1 MADRMMN
8 RGRFK
13 KSWKDYLRDFF
24 LPDDIM
30 SYLVSMRK
38 CSYHKSGRGI
48 FHKVMYAL
56 YLRRNVRIGEKLGFS
71 IGIHSL

>member
-1 MADRMMN
+1 M
-8 RGRFK
+8 
-13 KSWKDYLRDFF
+13 
-24 LPDDIM
+24 
-30 SYLVSMRK
+30 SMRK